1 MINKQ
6 ATCMKKIFCFI
17 LLTVCILQ
25 HEQVAGQIWNP
36 DNGNGT
42 YKNPI
47 LYADFSDPD
56 VIRTGDDYY
65 MVASSF
71 TCQPGIPVLHSKD
84 LVNWKIIN
92 YVYRT
97 LPFNRYEKPAHGQ
110 GSWAPSIRYHEG
122 KYYVYFC
129 TPEEGL
135 FMATT
140 SHPAK
145 PWKLHHVQDV
155 AQWEDP
161 CPFWDDDGNAYL
173 IRGILCGY
181 PAIIHRMSADG
192 TRLLD
197 NGTTVYEDREENPV
211 LEGFKMMKRNGYYY
225 IFAPAGGVAAGW
237 QTILRSK
244 NIYGPYEAKK
254 VLQEGNGINGPHQ
267 GGFVDTPSGEWWFL
281 HFQDRDFYGRVVH
294 LQPGGWKNDW
304 PVMGIDINNDGIG
317 EPVLSHKKPDIHIQG
332 PSFQLQTDDEF
343 NHPELGLQW
352 QWQAAPQTNW
362 YSLTANKGH
371 IRLVTEH
378 VPTEY
383 GNLYYAPN
391 LLLQKLTAPAF
402 TAITKVN
409 FNGVQ
414 TGEKAG
420 LTIMGNKY
428 SFICIQKTTNGN
440 RIGLYEGGYENCG
453 SIPLEID
460 GINIKEQPVWLK
472 VEVSE
477 KGLCRYAYSMDG
489 ASYNSFKHTFKIVRG
504 RWIGAKVGIFCL
516 NPNIVKSNGYAD
528 FDFFRLTPP

>member
-1 MINKQ
+1 
-6 ATCMKKIFCFI
+6 MKNIFCFI
-17 LLTVCILQ
+17 LLAIWFLQ
-25 HEQVAGQIWNP
+25 HEQAFGQVWNP
-36 DNGNGT
+36 DNGDGT

-71 TCQPGIPVLHSKD
+71 TCQPGIPILHSKD

-92 YVYRT
+92 YVYHT
-97 LPFNRYEKPAHGQ
+97 LPFDRYKKPAHGQ
-110 GSWAPSIRYHEG
+110 GSWAPSIRYHQG

-135 FMATT
+135 FMATAT
-140 SHPAK
+140 HPAN
-145 PWKLHHVQDV
+145 PWKLHHVQHV
-155 AQWEDP
+155 AQWEDS
-161 CPFWDDDGNAYL
+161 CPFWDDDGKAYL

-181 PAIIHRMSADG
+181 PAIIHQMSADG
-192 TRLLD
+192 TLLLD
-197 NGTTVYEDREENPV
+197 NGTIVYEDREENPV

-254 VLQEGNGINGPHQ
+254 VLHEGNGINGPHQ

-281 HFQDRDFYGRVVH
+281 HFQDRGLYGRVVH
-294 LQPGGWKNDW
+294 LQPGGWKDDW

-317 EPVLSHKKPDIHIQG
+317 EPVLSHKKPDIPIQG
-332 PSFQLQTDDEF
+332 SSLQLQTDDEF
-343 NHPELGLQW
+343 DSPKLGLQW
-352 QWQAAPQTNW
+352 QWPAAPQPDW
-362 YSLTANKGH
+362 YSLTANKGC
-371 IRLVTEH
+371 IRLMAES

-391 LLLQKLTAPAF
+391 LLLQKLAAPAF
-402 TAITKVN
+402 TAITQVN

-420 LTIMGNKY
+420 LTIMGTNY
-428 SFICIQKTTNGN
+428 SFICIQKTSHGN
-440 RIGLYEGGYENCG
+440 RIGVYEGGYENCG
-453 SIPLEID
+453 FIPKEIEGTD
-460 GINIKEQPVWLK
+460 VKGQLIWLK
-472 VEVSE
+472 VQVSE
-477 KGLCRYAYSMDG
+477 KGTCSYAYSMDG
-489 ASYNSFKHTFKIVRG
+489 KSYNTFGPAFKMVRG
-504 RWIGAKVGIFCL
+504 RWIGAKVGIFCV
-516 NPNIVKSNGYAD
+516 NPNIVKSKGYAD